1 MENKIT
7 LQQFLHRVDKYFST
21 LSKVEKIED
30 RMNQFHLTY
39 DPEYDEESIALE
51 TYRREVEYYL
61 PYFLEK

>member
-1 MENKIT
+1 MTEEEFFNLIN
-7 LQQFLHRVDKYFST
+7 KYFST

-39 DPEYDEESIALE
+39 DPEYEEEYIALE

-61 PYFLEK
+61 PNFLEK

>member
-7 LQQFLHRVDKYFST
+7 LQQFLHRVNQYFSC
-21 LSKVEKIED
+21 LNKVEKIED

-39 DPEYDEESIALE
+39 EPEYDEETIALE

-61 PYFLEK
+61 PDFLEN